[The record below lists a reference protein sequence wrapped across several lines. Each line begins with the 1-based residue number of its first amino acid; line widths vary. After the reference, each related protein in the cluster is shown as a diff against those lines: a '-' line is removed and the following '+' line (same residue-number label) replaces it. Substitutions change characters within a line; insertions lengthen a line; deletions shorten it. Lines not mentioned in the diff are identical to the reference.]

1 MNKLWYT
8 LFFAFYILV
17 LFMFKPRQDVVFA
30 AINETQYIRL
40 FENGNEF
47 ELCVKDE
54 NYYRGTFT
62 ISQDTVFLWCQV
74 QMKLLI
80 NESSTQIKSI
90 DNTLLSAEILL
101 DDRHKLNSPKP
112 VNTKWLRTYTAW
124 NQGVL
129 VADLFF

>member
-54 NYYRGTFT
+54 NYYRVLDKMHETSFGTVYVMSSPNPMFNH
-62 ISQDTVFLWCQV
+62 
-74 QMKLLI
+74 LL
-80 NESSTQIKSI
+80 ESS
-90 DNTLLSAEILL
+90 
-101 DDRHKLNSPKP
+101 
-112 VNTKWLRTYTAW
+112 
-124 NQGVL
+124 
-129 VADLFF
+129 